1 MKPER
6 KIKIAE
12 SFSNKYAETELDIY
26 LSQKEFKLLDRGIF
40 AGSMDEKWNI
50 FIHNDSLFFARS
62 WTDNCIY
69 KADLETKRC
78 GIKLNKLK
86 ITRNTDE
93 YKEIDLKSDT
103 ELFKKLLQIK
113 ILHTFRS
120 RIPIGCITVIYNW
133 PLRGSIVF
141 IKNNIDAH
149 I

>member
-26 LSQKEFKLLDRGIF
+26 LSQKEFELLDRGIF

-69 KADLETKRC
+69 KADLETKRR

-86 ITRNTDE
+86 ITRNT
-93 YKEIDLKSDT
+93 ITSSQILKW
-103 ELFKKLLQIK
+103 KKRWNPFLQLSNQK
-113 ILHTFRS
+113 S
-120 RIPIGCITVIYNW
+120 RGFPTTSQ
-133 PLRGSIVF
+133 PRTTS
-141 IKNNIDAH
+141 KNC
-149 I
+149 